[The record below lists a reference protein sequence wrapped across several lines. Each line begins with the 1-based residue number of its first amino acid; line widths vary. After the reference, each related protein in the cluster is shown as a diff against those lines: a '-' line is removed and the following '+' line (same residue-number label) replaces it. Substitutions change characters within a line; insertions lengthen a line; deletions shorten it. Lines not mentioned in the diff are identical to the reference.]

1 MLALLDTEAAP
12 SDILLE
18 RDYQPRFPC
27 FVLEPRLATQRR
39 GHSDIRGEIVDY
51 AALLGGAPTGDT

>member
-12 SDILLE
+12 SDILLA

-39 GHSDIRGEIVDY
+39 GHSDICGEIVDY